1 MIFIVW
7 VRTPVHVRFSRAK
20 KIYTFDRFISHKA
33 PQTQKKGGAGG
44 KAVAKKGKQLPERR
58 KKQPAPKKE
67 ENLPEPKDLPP
78 DVKCNYPGWEPYLE
92 QFPAIHSL
100 QREDFP
106 DHGVSFVY
114 LAHFYRTK
122 NTADE
127 SSLAQKEF
135 EAFFSKTGYEYD
147 YSGNFESRWFE
158 GIGVKFD

>member
-1 MIFIVW
+1 MTGSLAI
-7 VRTPVHVRFSRAK
+7 RHRRLK
-20 KIYTFDRFISHKA
+20 KKA
-33 PQTQKKGGAGG
+33 VQVE

-67 ENLPEPKDLPP
+67 ENLPEPKDLPL
-78 DVKCNYPGWEPYLE
+78 DVKCNYPGWQSYLE
-92 QFPAIHSL
+92 QFPNIHSL

-106 DHGVSFVY
+106 EHRVSFVY

-122 NTADE
+122 DTADE

-135 EAFFSKTGYEYD
+135 EAFFSKIGYEYD

-158 GIGVKFD
+158 GIGVKID

>member
-1 MIFIVW
+1 VNYQKFFILLTGSLAIGHCRLQTLRCRW
-7 VRTPVHVRFSRAK
+7 RYALAK
-20 KIYTFDRFISHKA
+20 KIKRVLARS
-33 PQTQKKGGAGG
+33 
-44 KAVAKKGKQLPERR
+44 
-58 KKQPAPKKE
+58 KKQPAPKKDSRGQTT
-67 ENLPEPKDLPP
+67 PEPKDIPP
-78 DVKCNYPGWEPYLE
+78 EVKCNYPGWEAYLL
-92 QFPAIHSL
+92 QYPMVHSL

-135 EAFFSKTGYEYD
+135 EELFLKIGYEYD

-158 GIGVKFD
+158 GIGVKID

>member
-1 MIFIVW
+1 MCVSPEPKKFILLTGSLAI
-7 VRTPVHVRFSRAK
+7 RHRRLK
-20 KIYTFDRFISHKA
+20 
-33 PQTQKKGGAGG
+33 KKGGAGG

-58 KKQPAPKKE
+58 KKQPAPKKDRHGQTT
-67 ENLPEPKDLPP
+67 PELSDLPP
-78 DVKCNYPGWEPYLE
+78 EVKCNYPGWEPYLE